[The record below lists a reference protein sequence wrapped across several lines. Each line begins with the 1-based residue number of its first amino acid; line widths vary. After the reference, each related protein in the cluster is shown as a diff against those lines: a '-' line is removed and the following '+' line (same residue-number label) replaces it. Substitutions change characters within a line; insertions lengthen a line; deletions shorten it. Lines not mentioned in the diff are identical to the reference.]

1 MSMTQHW
8 TDVKAKIEREL
19 DSIMWEEPLEV
30 KMSRLG
36 VFPGGAG
43 TRNQYLANL
52 FFQVADTQAMS
63 WWTAEPAMWQAL
75 GDPELSVDAC
85 KRFWKYMTVHMAHL
99 MGDIDPPKCPAPWL
113 NLGSLTRLS
122 DDVVEALESVETKDE
137 LRDLLWS
144 WFTYMRRL
152 NGWFFLIFP
161 WEAGEEFPLRSEA
174 ETKALVEQ
182 GELPASVLAAGNW
195 KNSTT

>member
-1 MSMTQHW
+1 MTVTQHW
-8 TDVKAKIEREL
+8 TEVKAKIETEL
-19 DSIMWEEPLEV
+19 DAIMWDEPDDV

-36 VFPGGAG
+36 VFPGGPG

-75 GDPELSVDAC
+75 ADPDLSVDAC

-99 MGDIDPPKCPAPWL
+99 MGDVDPPKCPAPWL
-113 NLGSLTRLS
+113 NLPTLAALC
-122 DDVVEALESVETKDE
+122 DDVVQALDSIETKE
-137 LRDLLWS
+137 QLRDLLWS

-152 NGWFFLIFP
+152 NGWFFLVFP
-161 WEAGEEFPLRSEA
+161 WEGGTGFTLQTEAGTR
-174 ETKALVEQ
+174 ALVDE
-182 GELPASVLAAGNW
+182 GELPASVLTAGNW
-195 KNSTT
+195 KNTGA

>member
-1 MSMTQHW
+1 MTQNW
-8 TDVKAKIEREL
+8 TDVKARIESEL
-19 DSIMWEEPLEV
+19 DSIMWQEPAEV

-36 VFPGGAG
+36 VFPGGPG
-43 TRNQYLANL
+43 TRDQYLANL

-99 MGDIDPPKCPAPWL
+99 MGDTDPPKCPAPWL
-113 NLGSLTRLS
+113 NLGGLARLC
-122 DDVVEALESVETKDE
+122 DDVAEALDSIETKDQ

-144 WFTYMRRL
+144 WFGYMRRL
-152 NGWFFLIFP
+152 NGWFFLVFP
-161 WEAGEEFPLRSEA
+161 WAGGTGFSLQTR
-174 ETKALVEQ
+174 TGTQALVEK
-182 GELPASVLAAGNW
+182 GELPASVLTAGNW
-195 KNSTT
+195 KNSDT